1 MQATLLGLSVAI
13 ILALVA
19 ALVGPH
25 FVDWTQ
31 YRATFEGEAT
41 RLAGTPVRIGGPIDV
56 RLLPTPTL
64 TLSRVEIGGAAQPQ
78 AKAREVYAELALGS
92 LMRGAFHASE
102 LRVVGP
108 EVSLG
113 VAANGR
119 VEWPAPRIGFDAD
132 QFLIDKVAIED
143 GRVAF
148 SDGASGTNIA
158 LEGFWFKGDLRS
170 LLGPAKGEG
179 GFIAAG
185 ERYGYRLA
193 ASRVGD
199 DGSVKLR
206 IGLDPADRPLAI
218 EADGALRL
226 EENSPRFDGT
236 LTLSRPAA
244 VAGADGRGTVAV
256 PWRATTKV
264 KAAPTHALFEQLE
277 YIYGPE
283 ARAIK
288 LTGTA
293 EFRFGK
299 NPRFEGLLSARQ
311 ADLDRALA
319 LPEASGRLPLAAL
332 KAFIEPFASSYRPPF
347 PVRLG
352 VGVDAVTLASGTLQ
366 SVRGDIKLDNDG
378 WDIETL
384 EFRAPG
390 FAQVRLSGKVARA
403 PQGVT
408 FKGPAQIEA
417 SDPKAFLAWLEGRSD
432 AAQRQP
438 GLLRASGDLTIGA
451 QEFAVDRLKF
461 EFDRKTIEGRIA
473 YAVADGPRPPR
484 LDAELKAAELDLDGV
499 LAFGRA
505 ALDGSAIERPREIS
519 LNVDIGRAN
528 VAGVDVKGV
537 SGTFKLDPAGVTFDR
552 VRIADLADAAFNLNG
567 RMEGALDVPRGTV
580 TFDVDARGLD
590 GTVAVLAKYLPEAA
604 EPLRHVAARVV
615 PLKARA
621 TLGIEPVS
629 STDPRG
635 NSKVKLDLE
644 GSAGALRV
652 KIGAEA
658 AGDVSALTLP
668 VFRLD
673 GQVTATDGT
682 ALVGLLGLD
691 RAVTVDKRAGTLSI
705 AVRSA
710 AGSDARVDARLNA
723 GGLTA
728 SANGTAR
735 LFHANGLATALDVTL
750 QAADA
755 SLLRR
760 GAAAQT
766 AALLPVA
773 MRAKLNASANE
784 IALDGVSGVVG
795 GSPVRGNLKLGLG
808 AAKRIDGKIDADAV
822 DLAALLAIAAGMPR
836 APVRP
841 DAPMW
846 AGEPFGDS
854 ALADFSGRV
863 EFTASRATLA
873 PALIGRQVRG
883 TIRLAGGEV
892 AIEEVEGTLAGGRA
906 SGQLALR
913 RSMDGLGVR
922 ARITLSNG
930 DAAALLPGEGKAPV
944 IGRVGFQAEVEGSG
958 LSPASLIGSL
968 TGTGTITLEDA
979 QIAGLDPKAFNAA
992 IRAVDQGLAVDA
1004 PRIRDI
1010 VATVLDGG
1018 RLAVPRLDAAVAV
1031 NAGQVRIGHTTILGQ
1046 GADLALSASADL
1058 ADASID
1064 ARLTLSG
1071 PTISDGS
1078 SAIRPEISMAL
1089 KGPYTAPKRT
1099 IDVSTLSGWLMLRSV
1114 ERQAKQIDAI
1124 EAERRDVERR
1134 EMERRDAERRETER
1148 REAERREAERRDA
1161 EAKAITSTVPAA
1173 LPVPAPII
1181 EEAPAQPPTIAPPPA
1196 RATRPHAPVRAPA
1209 PAADQAP
1216 ALPPPLNIG
1225 PAPGAAK
1232 TSRLPRPAGA
1242 AAAQSPQSQPATP
1255 PPHAPRSALETLFG
1269 VQR

>member
-1 MQATLLGLSVAI
+1 LQATLLGLSVAI

-31 YRATFEGEAT
+31 HRARFEGEAT
-41 RLAGTPVRIGGPIDV
+41 RLAGMPVRIGGPIDV

-64 TLSRVEIGGAAQPQ
+64 TLGRIEIGSATQPQ

-92 LMRGAFHASE
+92 LMRGAFQASE

-108 EVSLG
+108 EVLLG

-119 VEWPAPRIGFDAD
+119 VEWPAVRVGFDPD
-132 QFLIDKVAIED
+132 QFLIDKIAIED
-143 GRVAF
+143 GRIALR
-148 SDGASGTNIA
+148 DGASGIDTA

-179 GFIAAG
+179 GFIAAN

-193 ASRVGD
+193 ASRVGE

-206 IGLDPADRPLAI
+206 IGLDPADRPVSI
-218 EADGALRL
+218 EVDGALRL
-226 EENSPRFDGT
+226 EESSPRFDGT
-236 LTLSRPAA
+236 LTLARPVA

-256 PWRATTKV
+256 PWRATAKV

-277 YIYGPE
+277 YSYGPE

-299 NPRFEGLLSARQ
+299 NPRFESVLSARQ

-319 LPEASGRLPLAAL
+319 LPEGSGRLPLAAL
-332 KAFIEPFASSYRPPF
+332 KAFIEPFASSYRPTF

-352 VGVDAVTLASGTLQ
+352 IGVDAVTLAAGTLQ
-366 SVRGDIKLDNDG
+366 NVRGDIKLGTDG

-390 FAQVRLSGKVARA
+390 FAQVRLSGKVAQA

-417 SDPKAFLAWLEGRSD
+417 SDPKLFLAWLEGRTET
-432 AAQRQP
+432 AQRQA
-438 GLLRASGDLTIGA
+438 GLLRAGGDLTIGA
-451 QEFAVDRLKF
+451 QAFAVDRLKF
-461 EFDRKTIEGRIA
+461 EFDRKTIEGRVA
-473 YAVADGPRPPR
+473 YAGADGPKPPR
-484 LDAELKAAELDLDGV
+484 LEAELKAAELDVDGV
-499 LAFGRA
+499 IAFARA

-519 LNVDIGRAN
+519 LTVDIGRAN
-528 VAGVDVKGV
+528 MAGIDVKGV

-567 RMEGALDVPRGTV
+567 RMEGALDAPRGTV

-590 GTVAVLAKYLPEAA
+590 GTVAVLGKYLPEAA
-604 EPLRHVAARVV
+604 EPLRHAAARIV

-644 GSAGALRV
+644 GTAGALRT

-658 AGDVSALTLP
+658 AGDLGALTLP

-673 GQVTATDGT
+673 GQISATDGA
-682 ALVGLLGLD
+682 ALVGVLGLD
-691 RAVTVDKRAGTLSI
+691 RALAVDRRAGTLNVS
-705 AVRSA
+705 VRSA

-723 GGLTA
+723 GGLAA

-735 LFHANGLATALDVTL
+735 LFHANGLAAALDVTM

-755 SLLRR
+755 SPLRR
-760 GAAAQT
+760 GTIAQP
-766 AALLPVA
+766 AVLLPVA
-773 MRAKLNASANE
+773 LRAKLNASASE
-784 IALDGVSGVVG
+784 LALENMSGVVG
-795 GSPVRGNLKLGLG
+795 GSPVRGNLKLGFG
-808 AAKRIDGKIDADAV
+808 AAKRVDGKIDADTI
-822 DLAALLAIAAGMPR
+822 DIPALIAIAAGMPR
-836 APVRP
+836 TPARVEAPVWP
-841 DAPMW
+841 
-846 AGEPFGDS
+846 GEPFGDS
-854 ALADFSGRV
+854 AHGDFSGRV
-863 EFTASRATLA
+863 EFTASRVTLTPTLTGRQMRATL
-873 PALIGRQVRG
+873 
-883 TIRLAGGEV
+883 RLAAGEV
-892 AIEEVEGTLAGGRA
+892 AVENIEGALAGGRA
-906 SGQLALR
+906 SGQLVLR
-913 RSMDGLGVR
+913 RGADGLGVR
-922 ARITLSNG
+922 ARLALTG
-930 DAAALLPGEGKAPV
+930 ADAAALLPGEGKAPLL
-944 IGRVGFQAEVEGSG
+944 GRLGLQAEVEGSG

-968 TGTGTITLEDA
+968 TGAGMITLEDA
-979 QIAGLDPKAFNAA
+979 QISGLDPKAFNAA
-992 IRAVDQGLAVDA
+992 IRAVDQGLAVDT

-1010 VATVLDGG
+1010 VSTVLDGG
-1018 RLAVPRLDAAVAV
+1018 RLTVPRLDAVLAI
-1031 NAGQVRIGHTTILGQ
+1031 NTGQARIGHTIVLGQ
-1046 GADLALSASADL
+1046 GADLAFSAGADL

-1071 PTISDGS
+1071 PIVSEGS
-1078 SAIRPEISMAL
+1078 AAIRPEILVSL
-1089 KGPYTAPKRT
+1089 KGPYAVPRRT
-1099 IDVSTLSGWLMLRSV
+1099 VDVSTLSGWLMLRSV

-1124 EAERRDVERR
+1124 EAERRSA
-1134 EMERRDAERRETER
+1134 ERRDAER
-1148 REAERREAERRDA
+1148 REAERREAEKREAERRDA
-1161 EAKAITSTVPAA
+1161 EARAVTSTAPAA
-1173 LPVPAPII
+1173 LPVPQII
-1181 EEAPAQPPTIAPPPA
+1181 EEAPLAPAAAAPPAP
-1196 RATRPHAPVRAPA
+1196 RATRPQPARIPA
-1209 PAADQAP
+1209 PAAEQAP
-1216 ALPPPLNIG
+1216 TLPPPLNIG

-1232 TSRLPRPAGA
+1232 SVRPARPA
-1242 AAAQSPQSQPATP
+1242 DAAAQNPQPAAP
-1255 PPHAPRSALETLFG
+1255 PPRSALETLFG